1 MASLGL
7 ADSASWW
14 LARAQAGG
22 SQPLGL
28 GTEESSKYASEVEE
42 RETLLEEEAAARR
55 LEARGVKV
63 DGDGEA
69 NEQES
74 KAVAASSESL
84 RRQKLGEHGEIMP
97 AVRRTWLTLSAEAAI
112 LGEDS
117 AAVELLNGVM
127 RHALAHTR
135 A

>member
-1 MASLGL
+1 MLRHL
-7 ADSASWW
+7 
-14 LARAQAGG
+14 
-22 SQPLGL
+22 
-28 GTEESSKYASEVEE
+28 
-42 RETLLEEEAAARR
+42 EAAARR

-117 AAVELLNGVM
+117 AAVELLNGYFWSQNVDFLEKIVP
-127 RHALAHTR
+127 ADL
-135 A
+135 